1 MSSVLIESQK
11 KISTAR
17 NLEKQLGVT
26 FFREVKDTITGDL
39 EAEVVQDIGMP
50 GGSSPWY
57 VATTTGLAVGSAY
70 FLSRAAQQ
78 YTKSEVA
85 TQSERKHRKRR
96 MVWNGLGGIACIL
109 ALLPIP
115 INVTSAYPAGSLSS
129 QNQGMYAVQGQQ
141 GQQGQEGGYPQGQG

>member
-1 MSSVLIESQK
+1 MSALIESQN

-17 NLEKQLGVT
+17 KLERQLGVT
-26 FFREVKDTITGDL
+26 FYREVKDTITGEL

-57 VATTTGLAVGSAY
+57 VASTTGLAIGSAY

-85 TQSERKHRKRR
+85 TASERKHRKRR
-96 MVWNGLGGIACIL
+96 MVWNGLGGMVCLL

-115 INVTSAYPAGSLSS
+115 VNVTSAFPSSVAGSSS
-129 QNQGMYAVQGQQ
+129 GLMTQQQSQG
-141 GQQGQEGGYPQGQG
+141 